1 MTRPFA
7 FLLHFVLAIAGLS
20 ATAFAQTIPYGPNTP
35 ALTGYGFTLTET
47 REGVM
52 RRATDAL
59 RAAGLTV
66 HAPMPEAIG
75 GNNDKVFAIIS
86 TVSLA
91 DGKQFVTIA
100 VASDKGDRNEAPRV
114 ARFLRDRMQGLPTGG
129 AEMPIGTWRRES
141 DGLEIEATWDGTTLR
156 QTISKLEPLTS
167 AAGFQV
173 GEHVGEFRLTEPN
186 KMVGRGKWRV
196 GGREEWRDMTMD
208 IQNAT
213 TMVLSG
219 GGGVWTWRRV
229 GATTSTPPPT
239 NVQPLTGLW
248 RRDGDGLEVVG
259 VWDGPMLRQTIA
271 FADPMTAAA
280 GFTVG
285 EAVGEFRAAGTN
297 KFTGRGKWR
306 VGGREEWRDLTAE
319 LQNPNTALLVG
330 GGGAWTWRR
339 ITHEPIELAGT
350 WRRESDGSEV
360 AFSRSG
366 EGYAGHISKNVPALE
381 AAGFRVG
388 EQTFSATRQSAAR
401 FVGKIK
407 FRGPGGEEWVD
418 GAFVMES
425 ANVMVGYYRGF
436 VERWIRAS
444 ASQPTTSKAPLVGLW
459 RRDGDG
465 LEVRATWN
473 GDTYVQHIAKLVGN
487 MADLGFSVGQSI
499 GEFKQSAADRMSG
512 RGLFRRSPGVDS
524 WHDGTIKVEGPN
536 NIVIDFPGLHQGRWQ
551 RIGEG

>member
-1 MTRPFA
+1 MTRTCA
-7 FLLHFVLAIAGLS
+7 FLLLFSLAISGLL

-35 ALTGYGFTLTET
+35 ALTGYGFTLPES

-86 TVSLA
+86 TVALA
-91 DGKQFVTIA
+91 DGKQYVAIA

-114 ARFLRDRMQGLPTGG
+114 ARFLRDRMQGLPVGG
-129 AEMPIGTWRRES
+129 AEMPVGTWRREG

-173 GEHVGEFRLTEPN
+173 GETVGEFRLTEPN
-186 KMVGRGKWRV
+186 KMTGRGKWRV
-196 GGREEWRDMTMD
+196 GGREEWRDVTMD

-239 NVQPLTGLW
+239 NVQPMAGLW

-259 VWDGPMLRQTIA
+259 VWDGPVLRQTIA
-271 FADPMTAAA
+271 FLDPGTAAA
-280 GFTVG
+280 GFKVG
-285 EAVGEFRAAGTN
+285 ELVGEFRAASTN

-306 VGGREEWRDLTAE
+306 IGGREEWRDLTAE
-319 LQNPNTALLVG
+319 LQNPTTMLLVG
-330 GGGAWTWRR
+330 GGGVWTWRKV
-339 ITHEPIELAGT
+339 TDQPIELSGT
-350 WRRESDGSEV
+350 WRRETDGSEV
-360 AFSRSG
+360 TFGRDG
-366 EGYAGHISKNVPALE
+366 TGYAGHITKNVPGLE

-388 EQTFSATRQSAAR
+388 EQTFTATRQSAAR

-425 ANVMVGYYRGF
+425 ASVMVGYYRGF
-436 VERWIRAS
+436 VERWVRS
-444 ASQPTTSKAPLVGLW
+444 SETPSSTSKAPLVGLW

-465 LEVRATWN
+465 LEVRASWS
-473 GDTYVQHIAKLVGN
+473 GETYVQRTANLIGN
-487 MADLGFSVGQSI
+487 MADLGFTVGQVI

-512 RGLFRRSPGVDS
+512 RGLFRRSQGVDS
-524 WHDGTIKVEGPN
+524 WHDGTIKVEGPDA
-536 NIVIDFPGLHQGRWQ
+536 IVIDFPGVHQGRWR
-551 RIGEG
+551 RIAAG